1 METIKCI
8 LSRRSHRAY
17 LAKKVEKEKLEK
29 IIECARF
36 APSAI
41 NNQERH
47 FSVVS
52 NELWLNKMSEII
64 AKHLNR
70 ESYHVSY
77 HAPTLILVS
86 SKKDREFYIK
96 DASCA
101 LENIFL
107 SATDLGLGSCWINQL
122 SIDDLYSDKK
132 FLNLLKEA
140 GVKEDYKVYG
150 AAAIGYPVSEV
161 LPKERKENSVTYLD

>member
-1 METIKCI
+1 
-8 LSRRSHRAY
+8 
-17 LAKKVEKEKLEK
+17 
-29 IIECARF
+29 
-36 APSAI
+36 
-41 NNQERH
+41 
-47 FSVVS
+47 
-52 NELWLNKMSEII
+52 MSEII

-86 SKKDREFYIK
+86 SKRDREYYVK

-122 SIDDLYSDKK
+122 SIDELYSDKE